1 MQSSTIRELFLDYFS
16 SKDHLIMPSFPLIP
30 QSDPTLLLIGAGMAP
45 LKPYFTGEKKPPHPR
60 VATCQKC
67 VRTPDIDR
75 VGHTGRHATFFEM
88 LGNFSFGD
96 YFKEEAIA
104 WAWDLVLNGYRLPV
118 ERLWVSIYLED
129 EEAFKIWN
137 ENIGVP
143 ADRIIR
149 LGKEDNF
156 WEIGLGPCGPCSE
169 IYYDLGEEAGCASP
183 DCGVGCDCDRYLEIW
198 NLVFTQ
204 FSREASGELVEL
216 KQKNIDTGAGLE
228 RMAMALQGVHSLYE
242 IDLVKPLY
250 NHFINLADPARRGQE
265 VPLRIITEHSRG
277 TSFLIADGVI
287 PSNEGRGYVLRRLL
301 RRAVRYGR
309 LLGIEGNFMTDAA
322 SMVVEIM
329 GAAYPELEQRHDYIR
344 QVVKLEEQKFQETLA
359 QGMEILDGY
368 VEKMRAEGEKVLPGE
383 LAFKLYDTYGF
394 PLDLTAEIID
404 EKELEIDREA
414 FDRSLKMQQ
423 DRARTAARSTAGAG
437 EDEKYKAVENLSTE
451 FTGYQTLR
459 QEAILLSILSDGKT
473 QLQSVEGD
481 KVEFLLDRTPF
492 YAEAGGQI
500 GDTGAINGPNGR
512 IRVENTY
519 FSPWGQI
526 IHQGVVEEGQ
536 VSAGDSVTADVDSG
550 RRDSICRSHTSTH
563 LLHRALRNYLGDHIN
578 QAGSLVAPDRLRFDF
593 NHFAALSSDEIRAI
607 EEEVNKKVLANVPV
621 QVNVTTLEE
630 AKEMGATAI
639 FADKYEEGSVRM
651 VSAGD
656 YTLEL
661 CGGTHVTATGKIGLF
676 KIVSEEGIGS
686 GLRRIEAIVGM
697 NSYRQTVE
705 KDELIEKIA
714 LSLNTSENRLDVKFN
729 EHLEEYK
736 LLQKTNHDLKQRL
749 AAIEVRSLLSAV
761 KNVEGVNVL
770 SARIT
775 ADSVEALRMA
785 MDEVKNNLDSVVVV
799 LGAISDGKVILVG
812 SVTPDLIKKGIQANK
827 IITAVARKV
836 GGGGGGKP
844 ELAQAGGKNTEA
856 LPAAIDSV
864 EGLVREQLERVSE
877 GNTTK

>member
-1 MQSSTIRELFLDYFS
+1 MQSSNIREIFLDYFS
-16 SKDHLIMPSFPLIP
+16 SKEHLIMPSFPLIP

-67 VRTPDIDR
+67 LRTPDIDR
-75 VGHTGRHATFFEM
+75 VGYTGRHATFFEM

-143 ADRIIR
+143 ADRIAR

-169 IYYDLGEEAGCASP
+169 IYYDLGEEAGCENPECS
-183 DCGVGCDCDRYLEIW
+183 VGCDCDRYLEIW

-228 RMAMALQGVHSLYE
+228 RMAMALQNVHSLYE
-242 IDLVKPLY
+242 IDIVKPLY
-250 NHFINLADPARRGQE
+250 GHFKNIADPARRDQE
-265 VPLRIITEHSRG
+265 VALRIITEHSRG

-322 SMVVEIM
+322 SLVVEIM
-329 GAAYPELEQRHDYIR
+329 GSAYPELHQRHDYIR
-344 QVVKLEEQKFQETLA
+344 QIVKLEEQKFQETLA

-368 VEKMRAEGEKVLPGE
+368 VENMRDKGEKILPGE

-404 EKELEIDREA
+404 EKGLEIDREA
-414 FDRSLKMQQ
+414 FDSNLKMQQ
-423 DRARTAARSTAGAG
+423 DRARAAARNTAGDGSA
-437 EDEKYKAVENLSTE
+437 KIYKAAENLSTE
-451 FTGYQTLR
+451 FTGYETL
-459 QEAILLSILSDGKT
+459 QQDAKLQLMLSDGKAKQELT
-473 QLQSVEGD
+473 EGD
-481 KVEFLLDRTPF
+481 SAEVLLDRTPF

-500 GDTGAINGPNGR
+500 GDTGYIEGPQGR
-512 IRVENTY
+512 IKVENTY

-526 IHQGVVEEGQ
+526 IHQGSVEEGR
-536 VSAGDSVTADVDSG
+536 VSKGDTVTATVDSG
-550 RRDSICRSHTSTH
+550 RREGICRSHTSTH
-563 LLHRALRNYLGDHIN
+563 LLHRALRNRLGDHVN
-578 QAGSLVAPDRLRFDF
+578 QAGSLVATDRLRFDF
-593 NHFAALSSDEIRAI
+593 NHFAGLNSDELLAI
-607 EEEVNKKVLANVPV
+607 EEEVNKMVLANVDV
-621 QVNVTTLEE
+621 RAEVTTLDE
-630 AKEMGATAI
+630 AKEKGATAI

-651 VSAGD
+651 VSAGN

-661 CGGTHVTATGKIGLF
+661 CGGTHVSATGKIGLF

-686 GLRRIEAIVGM
+686 GLRRIEALVGL
-697 NSYRQTVE
+697 NAYRQAVE
-705 KDELIEKIA
+705 KDRLIEKIA
-714 LSLNTSENRLDVKFN
+714 LSLNTSESHLDQKFN
-729 EHLEEYK
+729 EHLADYK
-736 LLQKTNHDLKQRL
+736 FIQKTNQELKQRL
-749 AAIEVRSLLSAV
+749 AAFEVRALMSAV
-761 KNVEGVNVL
+761 KEVADVKVL
-770 SARIT
+770 SAQVSAENIE
-775 ADSVEALRMA
+775 SLRMV
-785 MDEVKNNLDSVVVV
+785 MDEVKSNLDSVVVV
-799 LGAISDGKVILVG
+799 LGAVNDGKVILVG
-812 SVTPDLIKKGIQANK
+812 SVTPDLIKRGIQANK
-827 IITAVARKV
+827 IITAVARLV
-836 GGGGGGKP
+836 GGGGGGRP
-844 ELAQAGGKNTEA
+844 ELAQAGGKDAGA
-856 LPAAIDSV
+856 LPEAIDSV
-864 EGLVREQLERVSE
+864 EGLVREQLEAVSE
-877 GNTTK
+877 GNTIK